1 MDGAIYRLQHTQ
13 RAKAKYDYEKDLFKL
28 MNNAVFGKTLENV
41 RQRTPFELVNSEK
54 RFQKLVNDPLFD
66 GCVVINDSLCGIT
79 RKRPTV
85 VLDKPICVG
94 LAVLDLSKLLMYDF
108 HYNTIKKQYG
118 DRSKLLFTDTDSL
131 TYEIKTDDIYEDI

>member
-1 MDGAIYRLQHTQ
+1 MAPYIDFNTTQ

-79 RKRPTV
+79 RKRATV
-85 VLDKPICVG
+85 LMPRM
-94 LAVLDLSKLLMYDF
+94 LQQDLIGKQWCRLRLSPRLLRGHFVITRLGM
-108 HYNTIKKQYG
+108 
-118 DRSKLLFTDTDSL
+118 L
-131 TYEIKTDDIYEDI
+131 